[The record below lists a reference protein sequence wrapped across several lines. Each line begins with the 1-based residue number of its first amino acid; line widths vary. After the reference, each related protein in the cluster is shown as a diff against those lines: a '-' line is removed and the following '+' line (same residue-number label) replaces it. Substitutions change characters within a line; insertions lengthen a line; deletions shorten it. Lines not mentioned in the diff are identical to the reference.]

1 MAQDIEHLSD
11 EEFDAYMNK
20 AIATDELP
28 EDDDVEV
35 ESEEDEVEV
44 DDTEDE
50 EEIDDEVNEEDL
62 EQPED
67 SAESED
73 SDDDNTEDDEDEDE
87 AEEDS
92 EEDEP
97 ANKSEDEEPTEEST
111 EEAPTEEKVPTYQM
125 KANGMEFEFTP
136 DELIALAQKGMDYT
150 KKTQQ
155 IKPWREVIS
164 ALEEKNLGKDEV
176 NLMIDVLSGDKDAI
190 AQVIKKAGIDPLDL
204 DIEAGNYVPKNYGRN
219 SVELEISDVLE
230 SIAKDPEYRTTSY
243 IVEKDW
249 DDASREAF
257 VKDPNMIAALHVDVK
272 NGNYDKVAP
281 RMLKKKALDGG
292 RKSDIEYYI
301 EAGAEYHA
309 EQRAKRAEEAAK
321 AEQARKIEEVK
332 SRTVKQTTIKKAAKK
347 RKAAATTK
355 PAGKTNTVVDY
366 LDDDL
371 SDEEFSKLMEKQIR
385 QRK

>member
-1 MAQDIEHLSD
+1 L
-11 EEFDAYMNK
+11 
-20 AIATDELP
+20 
-28 EDDDVEV
+28 
-35 ESEEDEVEV
+35 
-44 DDTEDE
+44 
-50 EEIDDEVNEEDL
+50 
-62 EQPED
+62 
-67 SAESED
+67 
-73 SDDDNTEDDEDEDE
+73 
-87 AEEDS
+87 
-92 EEDEP
+92 
-97 ANKSEDEEPTEEST
+97 
-111 EEAPTEEKVPTYQM
+111 TEEKVPTYQM

-155 IKPWREVIS
+155 IKPWRETIS
-164 ALEEKNLGKDEV
+164 ALEEAKLGKEDV
-176 NLMIDVLSGDKDAI
+176 NLMIDVLSGNKDAI
-190 AQVIKKAGIDPLDL
+190 AEVIKKAGLDPLDL
-204 DIEAGNYVPKNYGRN
+204 NTEESNYVPKNYGRN
-219 SVELEISDVLE
+219 SVELEISDVIE
-230 SIAKDPEYRTTSY
+230 TIAKDPEYRTTSY

-281 RMLKKKALDGG
+281 LMLKKKALDGG

-309 EQRAKRAEEAAK
+309 EQRAKQAQEAAK
-321 AEQARKIEEVK
+321 AEQAKKVEQVK
-332 SRTVKQTTIKKAAKK
+332 KQAAKQTAVKKAARK

-355 PAGKTNTVVDY
+355 PTGKTQSVVDY

-385 QRK
+385 QGK